1 VIPSLRPWW
10 WISHRR
16 LQALPGGPAQY
27 GLLFSF
33 YSVTFF
39 YNFWN
44 IWWNKKY
51 SDSKISFLKNCSDLK
66 FVQFEICSLSN
77 FIFKFRKNVQTQICS
92 DSNLFKLEFVQIQIC
107 SNSFLFRFEFVQT
120 RYCWDSNLFKL
131 DFVQTQIFELNIFWI
146 WTDFRIWT
154 DFWIWTD
161 FQIWTDFEF
170 EHISNLNRF

>member
-1 VIPSLRPWW
+1 MRYLVGRPNT
-10 WISHRR
+10 
-16 LQALPGGPAQY
+16 GK
-27 GLLFSF
+27 F
-33 YSVTFF
+33 YFFFFCYLF

-51 SDSKISFLKNCSDLK
+51 SNSKISFLKNCSDWK
-66 FVQFEICSLSN
+66 FVQFKICSLSN
-77 FIFKFRKNVQTQICS
+77 FMFKFGKNVQTQICS

-107 SNSFLFRFEFVQT
+107 SNSILFRFEFVQT
-120 RYCWDSNLFKL
+120 RFCWDSNLFKL

-154 DFWIWTD
+154 DF
-161 FQIWTDFEF
+161 QIWTDFEF